1 MMKALHLTQ
10 AFKLGSISRRGVGFL
25 ACCFALIMLLFLT
38 GCSSVKLAYSTSPAL
53 IQYQLDSYLDL
64 NDAQEATLKE
74 QLQKFKAWHEQNAL
88 PVYAQTLKAW
98 RVELKTGKQFTVDD
112 ILQKQAVL
120 EEALMAMGAQAAVRL
135 APVLVTLTPQQRQ
148 RLSQEFAEKNAEYQ
162 EDQVKVAMTP
172 KGQEKRLEEVI
183 DRYEDW
189 LGDLTLPQKQLIK
202 TWLDNRGRMVAL
214 WAQERMARQ
223 EALLDLIQES
233 QDHGSAER
241 AAQALQAY
249 FVSLSNYRVA
259 DIQKLSVERRVQLA
273 QLTASILNSMTP
285 AQRRMLEA
293 KLTDYAD
300 DFVELASAN

>member
-10 AFKLGSISRRGVGFL
+10 AFKLSSISRRGVGFL
-25 ACCFALIMLLFLT
+25 TGFFALIMLLFLT
-38 GCSSVKLAYSTSPAL
+38 GCSSVKLAYSSSPAL

-64 NDAQEATLKE
+64 NDAQEATLKD

-135 APVLVTLTPQQRQ
+135 APVLVTLTPEQRR

-162 EDQVKVAMTP
+162 EEQVKVAMTP
-172 KGQEKRLEEVI
+172 KGQEERLEEVI

-189 LGDLTLPQKQLIK
+189 LGDLTLAQKQLIK

-273 QLTASILNSMTP
+273 QLTASILNSMTL

-293 KLTDYAD
+293 KLTDYAN
-300 DFVELASAN
+300 DFIELASAN

>member
-1 MMKALHLTQ
+1 MKALHLTQ
-10 AFKLGSISRRGVGFL
+10 AFKLSSISRRGVGFL
-25 ACCFALIMLLFLT
+25 TGFFALIMLLFLT
-38 GCSSVKLAYSTSPAL
+38 GCSSVKLAYSSSPAL

-135 APVLVTLTPQQRQ
+135 APVLVTLTPEQRR

-162 EDQVKVAMTP
+162 EEQVKVAMTP
-172 KGQEKRLEEVI
+172 KGQEERLEEVI
-183 DRYEDW
+183 DRYKDW
-189 LGDLTLPQKQLIK
+189 LGDLTLAQKQLIK

-273 QLTASILNSMTP
+273 QLTASILNSMTL

-293 KLTDYAD
+293 KLTDYAN
-300 DFVELASAN
+300 DFIELASAN

>member
-1 MMKALHLTQ
+1 MKALHLTQ
-10 AFKLGSISRRGVGFL
+10 AFKLSSISRRGVGFL
-25 ACCFALIMLLFLT
+25 TGFFALIMLLFLT
-38 GCSSVKLAYSTSPAL
+38 GCSSVKLAYSSSPAL

-135 APVLVTLTPQQRQ
+135 APVLVTLTPEQRR

-162 EDQVKVAMTP
+162 EEQVKVAMTP
-172 KGQEKRLEEVI
+172 KGQEERLEEVI
-183 DRYEDW
+183 DRYKDW
-189 LGDLTLPQKQLIK
+189 LGDLTLAQKQLIK

-259 DIQKLSVERRVQLA
+259 DIQKLSVERREQLA

-285 AQRRMLEA
+285 TQRRMLEA
-293 KLTDYAD
+293 KLTDYAN
-300 DFVELASAN
+300 DFIELASAN

>member
-1 MMKALHLTQ
+1 MKALHLTQ
-10 AFKLGSISRRGVGFL
+10 AFKLSSISRRGVGFL
-25 ACCFALIMLLFLT
+25 TGFFALVMLLFLT
-38 GCSSVKLAYSTSPAL
+38 GCSSVKLAYSSSPAL

-135 APVLVTLTPQQRQ
+135 APVLVTLTPEQRR

-162 EDQVKVAMTP
+162 EEQVKVAMTP
-172 KGQEKRLEEVI
+172 KGQEERLEEVI

-189 LGDLTLPQKQLIK
+189 LGDLTLAQKQLIK

-273 QLTASILNSMTP
+273 QLTASILNSMTL

-293 KLTDYAD
+293 KLTDYAN
-300 DFVELASAN
+300 DFIELASAN

>member
-10 AFKLGSISRRGVGFL
+10 AFKLSSISRRGVGFL
-25 ACCFALIMLLFLT
+25 TGFFALIMLLFLT
-38 GCSSVKLAYSTSPAL
+38 GCSSVKLAYSSSPAL

-135 APVLVTLTPQQRQ
+135 APVLVTLTPEQRR

-162 EDQVKVAMTP
+162 EEQVKVAMTP
-172 KGQEKRLEEVI
+172 KGQEERLEEVI

-189 LGDLTLPQKQLIK
+189 LGDLTLAQKQLIK

-273 QLTASILNSMTP
+273 QLTASILNSMTL

-293 KLTDYAD
+293 KLTDYAN
-300 DFVELASAN
+300 DFIELASAN

>member
-1 MMKALHLTQ
+1 
-10 AFKLGSISRRGVGFL
+10 
-25 ACCFALIMLLFLT
+25 MLLFLT
-38 GCSSVKLAYSTSPAL
+38 GCSSVKLAYSSSPAL

-135 APVLVTLTPQQRQ
+135 APVLVTLTPEQRR

-162 EDQVKVAMTP
+162 EEQVKVAMTP
-172 KGQEKRLEEVI
+172 KGQEERLEEVI
-183 DRYEDW
+183 DRYKDW
-189 LGDLTLPQKQLIK
+189 LGDLTLAQKQLIK

-273 QLTASILNSMTP
+273 QLTASILNSMTL

-293 KLTDYAD
+293 KLTDYAN
-300 DFVELASAN
+300 DFIELASAN

>member
-1 MMKALHLTQ
+1 
-10 AFKLGSISRRGVGFL
+10 
-25 ACCFALIMLLFLT
+25 
-38 GCSSVKLAYSTSPAL
+38 
-53 IQYQLDSYLDL
+53 
-64 NDAQEATLKE
+64 
-74 QLQKFKAWHEQNAL
+74 
-88 PVYAQTLKAW
+88 
-98 RVELKTGKQFTVDD
+98 
-112 ILQKQAVL
+112 
-120 EEALMAMGAQAAVRL
+120 MGAQAAVRL
-135 APVLVTLTPQQRQ
+135 APLLVTLTPEQRR
-148 RLSQEFAEKNAEYQ
+148 RLSQEFAEKNAKYQ
-162 EDQVKVAMTP
+162 EEQVKVAVTP
-172 KGQEKRLEEVI
+172 KGQEERLEEVI

-189 LGDLTLPQKQLIK
+189 LGDLTLTQKQMTK

-293 KLTDYAD
+293 KLTDYAN
-300 DFVELASAN
+300 DFIELASAK

>member
-1 MMKALHLTQ
+1 MMKALPLTQ
-10 AFKLGSISRRGVGFL
+10 AFKLSSISRRGVGFL
-25 ACCFALIMLLFLT
+25 TGFFTLVMLLFLT
-38 GCSSVKLAYSTSPAL
+38 GCSSVKLAYSSSPAL

-135 APVLVTLTPQQRQ
+135 APVLVTLTPEQRR

-162 EDQVKVAMTP
+162 EEQVKVAMTP
-172 KGQEKRLEEVI
+172 KGQEERLEEVI

-189 LGDLTLPQKQLIK
+189 LGDLTLAQKQLIK

-259 DIQKLSVERRVQLA
+259 DIQKLSVERRGQLA
-273 QLTASILNSMTP
+273 QLTASILNAMTP
-285 AQRRMLEA
+285 VQRRMLEA
-293 KLTDYAD
+293 KLTDYAN
-300 DFVELASAN
+300 DFIELASAN

>member
-1 MMKALHLTQ
+1 MKALHLTQ

>member
-1 MMKALHLTQ
+1 MKALHLTQ
-10 AFKLGSISRRGVGFL
+10 AFKLNSISRPGVGFL
-25 ACCFALIMLLFLT
+25 TLFIALIMLLFLT
-38 GCSSVKLAYSTSPAL
+38 GCSSVKLAYSSSPAL

-135 APVLVTLTPQQRQ
+135 APLLVTLTPEQRR
-148 RLSQEFAEKNAEYQ
+148 RLSQEFAEKNAKYQ
-162 EDQVKVAMTP
+162 EEQVKVAVTP
-172 KGQEKRLEEVI
+172 KGQEERLEEVI

-189 LGDLTLPQKQLIK
+189 LGDLTLTQKQMTK

-273 QLTASILNSMTP
+273 QLTASILNSITP

-293 KLTDYAD
+293 KLTDYAN
-300 DFVELASAN
+300 DFIELASAK

>member
-1 MMKALHLTQ
+1 MKALHLTQ
-10 AFKLGSISRRGVGFL
+10 AFKLSSISRPGVGFL
-25 ACCFALIMLLFLT
+25 TGFFVLIMLLFLT
-38 GCSSVKLAYSTSPAL
+38 GCSSVKLAYSSSPAL

-135 APVLVTLTPQQRQ
+135 APVLVTLTPEQRR

-162 EDQVKVAMTP
+162 EEQVKVAMTQ
-172 KGQEKRLEEVI
+172 KGQKERLEEVI

-189 LGDLTLPQKQLIK
+189 LGDLTLAQKQLIK

-273 QLTASILNSMTP
+273 QLTASILNSMIP

-293 KLTDYAD
+293 KLTDYAN
-300 DFVELASAN
+300 DFIELASAK